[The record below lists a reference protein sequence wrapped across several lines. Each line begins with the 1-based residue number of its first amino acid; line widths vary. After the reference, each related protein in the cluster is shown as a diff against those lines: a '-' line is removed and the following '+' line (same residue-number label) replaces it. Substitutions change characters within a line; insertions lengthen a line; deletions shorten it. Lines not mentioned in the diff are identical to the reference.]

1 MGKSSHLSALF
12 HKNMIILKRN
22 CFNTVCE
29 LLFPMVLMILVF
41 ALRKAFKIK
50 EFNYTTDNEYFQTN
64 STALTSLNEFY
75 TLSYH
80 PILTICKTRPV
91 IALIGTSFPTTE
103 ITLVLQSI
111 MLKEETPIAF
121 KHFNTVDDIN
131 TYIQSEYYTTDI
143 INYPPICFGIHI
155 DYTSDNGVSSHYNVS
170 LHYFATNLG
179 NGIKDIPSTLVDN
192 LNIFQNGPD
201 MNSYER
207 YVNSGYLYIMKI
219 IYDYILQ
226 KETGNTNAQVNYGVM
241 PMKYTTYLEDTFG
254 RFIGF
259 ILPFFLVIAYLIPL
273 TMLVSRMVTEK
284 ETKAKEGM
292 KIMGLTEGTYFLSYF
307 LQYFIQNILYSI
319 VNSVILRQ
327 VFDDTGVVYLFL
339 FFMLYGMN
347 VFALAFFFQ
356 SMMDKTRLAM
366 IVSILLYFT
375 MYFVSVA
382 VLSEEVDKLPKIIAS
397 LLPPTAL
404 QLGINTLAQFDS
416 NGLKFTAKSVSV
428 EYSSF
433 SVRDMYVMFA
443 VDIVVYLFLGY
454 YLQNIISHEFGI
466 SRPVYFLCTRK
477 YWGCCGSSRNK
488 TQMGNK
494 ELLASSNSG
503 NGSGKQYGNKD
514 NNAELLNIRSNVQ
527 MIPDS
532 KLNEQV
538 YMLNKQQYNQQQQQQ
553 QQQSTTYD
561 NYFQNENLYSDKTN
575 PKDCLRI
582 MNLRKEFDDG
592 KVAVKNVNINL
603 YKDEI
608 FALLGHN
615 GAGKSTT
622 ISMLSGL
629 YEATSGQAIYD
640 NMNIL
645 LDSNMDIFRSR
656 LGICPQHDVLFEE
669 LTVEEHLK
677 MFCVFK
683 GVDSASI
690 SAEIHK
696 SLKDFELLSKRN
708 VQVKNLSAGQR
719 RKLSISIAL
728 VGGSEVIF
736 LDEPSSGMDITSRR
750 SLWEILKQCTRDKII
765 VLTTHYM
772 EEASVLGK
780 RIGIISDGE
789 MKCIGTPLFLIEKFG
804 KYISITI
811 TKEVNAVDED
821 IIRFFEE
828 QVQDDKLKYEVLSE
842 EILFRIPKHTMKGGE
857 FNIVKFFSEL
867 DKNVNVLRIRSYGA
881 AMPTLEDVF
890 LNVAMIDKEHKQQ
903 SKNDN
908 DSDTDKILYDD
919 KNYDVKRSQCSKV
932 VNDLCVSLKKRM
944 LQIIRDSKSFL
955 LEILCPVLLV
965 LLGLGV
971 SSIEF
976 TRTNPSFLL
985 EPSNIITTEQVI
997 YYTNR
1002 FYNGNSNGNN
1012 NINIDIPELFYTEYN
1027 VDKKYTFKPI
1037 EPNINNNNN
1046 DNIRSSL
1053 ISFLNTL
1060 HSQPE
1065 NKAYDG
1071 NNFCNY
1077 YFNYID
1083 TNNNPRFDFIT
1094 FVNIRS
1100 RQSAVI
1106 CPAYMLNK
1114 FISYITHNKTTI
1126 SIYNTPFQRTFKEQS
1141 DGEERTNSTLVFF
1154 VAVAFALIPANFIT
1168 IIIKERERN
1177 SKHLQIISGISLL
1190 SYWASN
1196 YIAELIKYYF
1206 TGGINLLII
1215 WAFGHFPKYLYVL
1228 YILYGPS
1235 MVSFTYLFSF
1245 VFDDESSAQNSVI
1258 LVNFLFGALG
1268 GSVVLIL
1275 RLMEDLTKLGKI
1287 LAYVLRLVPS
1297 FAFCYG
1303 YNELLSSFSLFFVDY
1318 PTAWIYMDETK
1329 ILKME
1334 YIGMDCVFMGGE
1346 TLLFML
1352 MIIYLEVSK
1361 GQRGCCCCSHHDKN
1375 YNANNNDD
1383 ERALP
1388 HNNPNNNIND
1398 SQVLKEQTRA
1408 LNNSNE
1414 NALAFSI
1421 KVKSVSKTFT
1431 KATCSSD
1438 TITAIN
1444 DISFCL
1450 EYGECVGLLGINGA
1464 GKTTT
1469 FKCLTNEL
1477 VPSKGRILIN
1487 NKDINTHFH
1496 EVRSLIGYCPQ
1507 FDAIFEYMTVYENL
1521 EFYAK
1526 IKGILPSQLSNVI
1539 TALMKQMNLHEYKHK
1554 ISGRLGGGN
1563 KRKLSVSIAMIC
1575 NPSIVLLDEPSTGM
1589 DPEARRFMWSVI
1601 HKISTRSKRSS
1612 VLMTTHSMDEAE
1624 TLCRRIAILVNG
1636 EFKCMG
1642 SSTYIKEKYG
1652 EGYEI
1657 NLQITPMSVNEC
1669 ERILREHSFKKED
1682 KINKDQLKQV
1692 LYEFKKQNFVEEVDK
1707 GRNGFA
1713 WKLLRELHV
1722 YGVVSVSKILAWC
1735 YYIEN
1740 ALKVINKVREYFVTI
1755 VLSEFVDNAF
1765 LFKVKRSHHEGEK
1778 SIGFLFGVVEGMK
1791 KECNIEE
1798 YSIQQTSLEQIFN
1811 KFIHEQ
1817 EESNNKKYN
1826 NANGITDLS
1835 SQYNVDGV
1843 DNNNNNMNEYDNTN
1857 NEKVDIEIKEDIIQN
1872 ILLMNKRVV

>member
-1 MGKSSHLSALF
+1 
-12 HKNMIILKRN
+12 
-22 CFNTVCE
+22 
-29 LLFPMVLMILVF
+29 MILVF

-50 EFNYTTDNEYFQTN
+50 KFNYTTDNEYFQTN
-64 STALTSLNEFY
+64 STALTSSNEFY
-75 TLSYH
+75 TLSFH

-91 IALIGTSFPTTE
+91 IALIGASFPTE
-103 ITLVLQSI
+103 ITTVLQLI
-111 MLKEETPIAF
+111 MLNEETPIAF

-131 TYIQSEYYTTDI
+131 AYIQSEYYTTDI

-155 DYTSDNGVSSHYNVS
+155 DHTSDNSGSSRSSYNVS

-226 KETGNTNAQVNYGVM
+226 TETGNTNAQVNYGVM

-307 LQYFIQNILYSI
+307 LQYFIQNVLYSV

-416 NGLKFTAKSVSV
+416 NGLKFTSKSVSV

-443 VDIVVYLFLGY
+443 VDIVLYLFLGY

-466 SRPVYFLCTRK
+466 SRPVYFLCTKK
-477 YWGCCGSSRNK
+477 YWGCGGSSRNK

-494 ELLASSNSG
+494 ELLASGGSN
-503 NGSGKQYGNKD
+503 SGKQYGNKD

-538 YMLNKQQYNQQQQQQ
+538 YMLNKHSQQQQQC
-553 QQQSTTYD
+553 TTATYE

-690 SAEIHK
+690 SSEIHK
-696 SLKDFELLSKRN
+696 SLKDFELFDKRN

-728 VGGSEVIF
+728 AGGSEVIF

-811 TKEVNAVDED
+811 TKEVNAVDDD
-821 IIRFFEE
+821 IIRFFEQ
-828 QVQDDKLKYEVLSE
+828 QVQDEKLKYEVLSE
-842 EILFRIPKHTMKGGE
+842 EILFRIPKHTVKGEE
-857 FNIVKFFSEL
+857 FNIVKFFNEL
-867 DKNVNVLRIRSYGA
+867 DRNVNALRIRSYGA

-890 LNVAMIDKEHKQQ
+890 LNVAMIDKEHKQ
-903 SKNDN
+903 SGKDKG
-908 DSDTDKILYDD
+908 DTGDTDKILYDD
-919 KNYDVKRSQCSKV
+919 KNYDVKRSTCSKV

-971 SSIEF
+971 SSIDF
-976 TRTNPSFLL
+976 TRANPSFLL
-985 EPSNIITTEQVI
+985 EPSNIIATEQVI

-1002 FYNGNSNGNN
+1002 FYDGNGNN
-1012 NINIDIPELFYTEYN
+1012 NINDVNVVSDIPELFYTEYN

-1037 EPNINNNNN
+1037 EPNIND
-1046 DNIRSSL
+1046 DNSGIRSSL
-1053 ISFLNTL
+1053 VSFLNTL

-1077 YFNYID
+1077 YFNYIN
-1083 TNNNPRFDFIT
+1083 TNSGNERFDFIT

-1100 RQSAVI
+1100 RQSAII

-1114 FISYITHNKTTI
+1114 YISYITNNKTI
-1126 SIYNTPFQRTFKEQS
+1126 INIYNTPFQRTFKEQS

-1287 LAYVLRLVPS
+1287 LAYVLRVVPS

-1318 PTAWIYMDETK
+1318 PSTWIYMDETQ

-1334 YIGMDCVFMGGE
+1334 YIGMDCIFMGGE
-1346 TLLFML
+1346 TLLFVL
-1352 MIIYLEVSK
+1352 MIIYFEVSK
-1361 GQRGCCCCSHHDKN
+1361 GQRGCCCCCSSHN
-1375 YNANNNDD
+1375 YSTDSNDD

-1388 HNNPNNNIND
+1388 HKNTHNNNNNNVND
-1398 SQVLKEQTRA
+1398 SQVLKEQSRA
-1408 LNNSNE
+1408 LNTSNE

-1421 KVKSVSKTFT
+1421 KVKSISKTFT
-1431 KATCSSD
+1431 KATCSND

-1477 VPSKGRILIN
+1477 VPSKGHILIN

-1539 TALMKQMNLHEYKHK
+1539 TALMKQMNLYEYKNK
-1554 ISGRLGGGN
+1554 ISGRLSGGN

-1657 NLQITPMSVNEC
+1657 NLQITPMNVNEC

-1682 KINKDQLKQV
+1682 KVNKDQLKQV

-1707 GRNGFA
+1707 GKNGFA
-1713 WKLLRELHV
+1713 GKLLRELHV

-1735 YYIEN
+1735 YYVEN

-1765 LFKVKRSHHEGEK
+1765 LFKVKRSRHEGEK

-1817 EESNNKKYN
+1817 EEGNGNGVNNKKYN
-1826 NANGITDLS
+1826 NANGVTDLS
-1835 SQYNVDGV
+1835 SHYNVDGV
-1843 DNNNNNMNEYDNTN
+1843 DHNIMNEYDNTN
-1857 NEKVDIEIKEDIIQN
+1857 NEKVDIEIKEDVIQN
-1872 ILLMNKRVV
+1872 ILLMNKRVE

>member
-1 MGKSSHLSALF
+1 
-12 HKNMIILKRN
+12 
-22 CFNTVCE
+22 
-29 LLFPMVLMILVF
+29 MILVF

-64 STALTSLNEFY
+64 STALSSSNEFY
-75 TLSYH
+75 SLTFH
-80 PILTICKTRPV
+80 PVLTICKTRPV
-91 IALIGTSFPTTE
+91 IALIGSSFPNE
-103 ITLVLQSI
+103 ISSVLQVI
-111 MLKEETPIAF
+111 MFNEQTPIAF
-121 KHFNTVDDIN
+121 KHFQTVDDIN
-131 TYIQSEYYTTDI
+131 AYIQSEYYTTDI
-143 INYPPICFGIHI
+143 INYPPICFGVHV
-155 DYTSDNGVSSHYNVS
+155 DCTNDNGVNRYNVS

-207 YVNSGYLYIMKI
+207 YVDSGYLYIMKVV
-219 IYDYILQ
+219 YDYILQ
-226 KETGNTNAQVNYGVM
+226 NETGNTNAHVNYGVM

-307 LQYFIQNILYSI
+307 LQYFIQNVLYSI
-319 VNSVILRQ
+319 VNSFILRQ

-416 NGLKFTAKSVSV
+416 NGLEFTARSVSV

-433 SVRDMYVMFA
+433 SVRDMYIMFA
-443 VDIVVYLFLGY
+443 VDIVLYLFLGY

-466 SRPVYFLCTRK
+466 SRPFYFLCTSK
-477 YWGCCGSSRNK
+477 YWGCNSSKNK
-488 TQMGNK
+488 TQMRNK
-494 ELLASSNSG
+494 DVLSND
-503 NGSGKQYGNKD
+503 NKQHLNKD

-527 MIPDS
+527 MLPES
-532 KLNEQV
+532 KLNEQL
-538 YMLNKQQYNQQQQQQ
+538 YQLNKHHQQQQQCL
-553 QQQSTTYD
+553 YE
-561 NYFQNENLYSDKTN
+561 NYFQNENLYNDKTN

-629 YEATSGQAIYD
+629 YEATSGQALYD

-683 GVDSASI
+683 GVESASI
-690 SAEIHK
+690 SKEIHK

-728 VGGSEVIF
+728 AGGSEVIF

-811 TKEVNAVDED
+811 TKEANAVDDD
-821 IIRFFEE
+821 IIRFIEQ

-842 EILFRIPKHTMKGGE
+842 EILFRIPKHTEKGGE
-857 FNIVKFFSEL
+857 FNIVKFFHEL
-867 DKNVNVLRIRSYGA
+867 DKNLYALHIRSYGA
-881 AMPTLEDVF
+881 SMPTLEDVF
-890 LNVAMIDKEHKQQ
+890 LNVAMIDKEHI
-903 SKNDN
+903 NNEHNN
-908 DSDTDKILYDD
+908 DSETDKILYDD
-919 KNYDVKRSQCSKV
+919 KNYEVKRSRCSKV
-932 VNDLCVSLKKRM
+932 INDLCVSLKKRM

-955 LEILCPVLLV
+955 LEILCPILLV

-985 EPSNIITTEQVI
+985 EPSNITPTQQVI

-1002 FYNGNSNGNN
+1002 LFNGNDNN
-1012 NINIDIPELFYTEYN
+1012 DDDVDIPELFYTEYN
-1027 VDKKYTFKPI
+1027 SSKNYIFKPI
-1037 EPNINNNNN
+1037 EPDVSDDN
-1046 DNIRSSL
+1046 DIRSSL
-1053 ISFLNTL
+1053 VSFLNTL
-1060 HSQPE
+1060 YEQPE
-1065 NKAYDG
+1065 NKVQDG

-1083 TNNNPRFDFIT
+1083 NERFDFIS

-1114 FISYITHNKTTI
+1114 YISHITHNKATV
-1126 SIYNTPFQRTFKEQS
+1126 SIYNVPFQRTFKEQS

-1215 WAFGHFPKYLYVL
+1215 WAFGYFPKYLYIL

-1245 VFDDESSAQNSVI
+1245 VFADESSAQNSVI

-1275 RLMEDLTKLGKI
+1275 RLMEDLTALGKI

-1318 PTAWIYMDETK
+1318 PTKWISMNETQ
-1329 ILKME
+1329 ILNME
-1334 YIGMDCVFMGGE
+1334 YIGMDCVFMGSE
-1346 TLLFML
+1346 TLLFVL
-1352 MIIYLEVSK
+1352 LIIYLEVSK
-1361 GQRGCCCCSHHDKN
+1361 GQRNCCCSRSTEIND
-1375 YNANNNDD
+1375 NDD

-1388 HNNPNNNIND
+1388 HHKNANDVND
-1398 SQVLKEQTRA
+1398 SQVIKEETRA
-1408 LNNSNE
+1408 HNKSNE
-1414 NALAFSI
+1414 NDGAFSI
-1421 KVKSVSKTFT
+1421 KVKSISKSFN
-1431 KATCSSD
+1431 KATCSAD
-1438 TITAIN
+1438 AITAIN

-1450 EYGECVGLLGINGA
+1450 EYGECIGLLGINGA

-1487 NKDINTHFH
+1487 NKDIRTHFH

-1526 IKGILPSQLSNVI
+1526 IKGIVPSKLSNVI
-1539 TALMKQMNLHEYKHK
+1539 TALMKQMNLYEYKHK
-1554 ISGRLGGGN
+1554 ISGRLSGGN

-1636 EFKCMG
+1636 QFKCMG

-1657 NLQITPMSVNEC
+1657 NLQITPMNVSEC
-1669 ERILREHSFKKED
+1669 EKTLREHNFKKED
-1682 KINKDQLKQV
+1682 KVNKDQLKQV

-1707 GRNGFA
+1707 GKNGFA
-1713 WKLLRELHV
+1713 WKLLRELNV
-1722 YGVVSVSKILAWC
+1722 YGAVSVSKILAWC

-1755 VLSEFVDNAF
+1755 ILSEFVDNAF
-1765 LFKVKRSHHEGEK
+1765 LFKVKRSHQEGEK

-1791 KECNIEE
+1791 HECNIEE

-1811 KFIHEQ
+1811 KFTHEQ
-1817 EESNNKKYN
+1817 EEQNKKY

-1835 SQYNVDGV
+1835 SQYNVDNG
-1843 DNNNNNMNEYDNTN
+1843 DNNNIINEYGSTGG
-1857 NEKVDIEIKEDIIQN
+1857 ETVDIEIKEDLIQN